1 MKDDVKTRVGLAL
14 GRIPQSI
21 YVMTSHSEDRM
32 RGVLVTCVQQMAHEP
47 PMIMVALPKGRPIIP
62 LIHDSHSFA
71 ICQIARSDKLTQHR
85 FAPNA
90 DAGDNAFEAMEI
102 THGITGSPI
111 LKKALAYLDC
121 ELVRHIDVDADHD
134 IYIGLVRDGN
144 LLHRAEETIVHLRD
158 NGLKR

>member
-1 MKDDVKTRVGLAL
+1 MKDDSKTRIGLAM

-21 YVMTSHSEDRM
+21 YVMTSHFEDRM

-71 ICQIARSDKLTQHR
+71 LCQIARNDKLTLRR
-85 FAPNA
+85 FSPHI
-90 DAGDNAFEAMEI
+90 DAGDNAFEALE
-102 THGITGSPI
+102 TTRGITGSPI

-134 IYIGLVRDGN
+134 IYVGLVRDGN
-144 LLHRAEETIVHLRD
+144 LLQHADETIVQLRD
-158 NGLKR
+158 NGLEP